1 MSFSP
6 AVGLLVEY
14 KGSVGEIRFI
24 DEQYLTICL
33 KRKCESMISDVCVV
47 VYPAEWDQIKLIEGG
62 RGR

>member
-14 KGSVGEIRFI
+14 KGSVGEIKFI
-24 DEQYLTICL
+24 DELYLTICL
-33 KRKCESMISDVCVV
+33 KRKCDDMIGDVCVV
-47 VYPAEWDQIKLIEGG
+47 VYPGEWDDIKLIEGS